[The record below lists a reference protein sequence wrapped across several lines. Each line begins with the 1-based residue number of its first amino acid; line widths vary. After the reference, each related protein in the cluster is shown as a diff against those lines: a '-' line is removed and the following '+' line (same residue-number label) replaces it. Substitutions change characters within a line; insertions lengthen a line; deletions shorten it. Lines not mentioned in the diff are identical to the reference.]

1 MGRLAGIFFLLKFGI
16 TYLVDMELGNIQTL
30 NKIHCWRG
38 KGRVLLK
45 KYIVGGGKGSYCSFC

>member
-38 KGRVLLK
+38 KGRV
-45 KYIVGGGKGSYCSFC
+45 